1 MKILVIDDEPVV
13 LNSCRKVL
21 EEDGF
26 DVYLVPSADEALK
39 AMERGRIDFSAR
51 RCQDAQAR
59 WDISYAK
66 G

>member
-39 AMERGRIDFSAR
+39 AMKRGVLIFCS
-51 RCQDAQAR
+51 
-59 WDISYAK
+59 
-66 G
+66 